1 MAAVGV
7 HVELTVRFLTIGTP
21 GKHTT
26 AEVEVRRI
34 TVDAS
39 GPVEHQCEWN
49 GVGKIKKISH
59 MFHYELNRQL
69 VDGGVLVVQ

>member
-34 TVDAS
+34 TVDAADLSNISVS
-39 GPVEHQCEWN
+39 GMKW
-49 GVGKIKKISH
+49 GKYKR
-59 MFHYELNRQL
+59 FHTSVSL
-69 VDGGVLVVQ
+69 